1 MLAKLKEEAM
11 GLSSTDKKPVDISL
25 KEAYF
30 KIQKW
35 YQANID
41 MARSR
46 NDDYGNRSAALIEA
60 LPQADLLTDLE
71 IRAIL
76 GEVIYG
82 NLEWAYHE
90 DDGEYKMAAYA
101 HGALESAGISW
112 SISGEERD
120 QLKNS
125 ALWPHLMISRN

>member
-1 MLAKLKEEAM
+1 M
-11 GLSSTDKKPVDISL
+11 GLSPNDKKPVNIAL
-25 KEAYF
+25 KEAYS
-30 KIQKW
+30 KIRKW

-41 MARSR
+41 MARSG

-60 LPQADLLTDLE
+60 LPQANMLSDLE

-82 NLEWAYHE
+82 NLEWAYHK
-90 DDGEYKMAAYA
+90 DDGDYKMAAYA
-101 HGALESAGISW
+101 HGALEAAGLSW
-112 SISGEERD
+112 SISEEERN

-125 ALWPHLMISRN
+125 ALWPHLMISRH